1 MENKKIVIIIP
12 TYKEEENI
20 FQLIKKIDKLKFKK
34 DVIIVD
40 DSPKILNNL
49 KKLKKKNFTYLY
61 RGKKL
66 GRGSAVIQGLKYAFK
81 RNYDLFIEMDA
92 DFSHNPN
99 ELMSKI
105 KFFNKNSL
113 DLLVASRYK
122 KNSMIKNW
130 PLQRTILS
138 KMSNFLARSLLG
150 VPVTDYT
157 NGFRFYS
164 KRSVK
169 IIITKCGKI
178 GDGFI
183 ILSEILLRIS
193 QMKYK
198 IKETNT
204 IFVDRERGES
214 SVSLSLIFN
223 SLLGLFKLY
232 INKNQFKKKL

>member
-1 MENKKIVIIIP
+1 MKKKIVIIIP

-20 FQLIKKIDKLKFKK
+20 FQLIRRIDKLKFKK
-34 DVIIVD
+34 DIIIVD

-49 KKLKKKNFTYLY
+49 KKSKKKNFFYLY

-66 GRGSAVIQGLKYAFK
+66 GRGSAVIHGLRHAFK
-81 RNYDLFIEMDA
+81 KNYDLFIEMDA

-99 ELMSKI
+99 ELIRKI
-105 KFFNKNSL
+105 KFFKKNSL

-122 KNSMIKNW
+122 KNSKIKNW

-138 KMSNFLARSLLG
+138 KMSNFLARFLLG

-183 ILSEILLRIS
+183 ILSEILLRIF

-198 IKETNT
+198 IAETNT
-204 IFVDRERGES
+204 IFVDRKRGES

-232 INKNQFKKKL
+232 INKNQFKKL

>member
-1 MENKKIVIIIP
+1 MTKIAIIIP
-12 TYKEEENI
+12 AYNEKENLEKLVSEINQNLNDVKI
-20 FQLIKKIDKLKFKK
+20 F
-34 DVIIVD
+34 IVD
-40 DSPKILNNL
+40 DSKTNESEHLFSDKENV
-49 KKLKKKNFTYLY
+49 FFYY
-61 RGKKL
+61 RGAKL
-66 GRGSAVIQGLKYAFK
+66 GRGSAVLFGLKQSLKENF
-81 RNYDLFIEMDA
+81 DLFIEMDA

-105 KFFNKNSL
+105 KFFNKNSI

-122 KNSMIKNW
+122 KNSVIKNW

-183 ILSEILLRIS
+183 ILSEILLRIF

-198 IKETNT
+198 IMEINT
-204 IFVDRERGES
+204 IFIDRKRGES

-232 INKNQFKKKL
+232 INKNQFEKKL

>member
-1 MENKKIVIIIP
+1 MKKKIVIIIP

-20 FQLIKKIDKLKFKK
+20 FQLIRKIDKLKFKK

-40 DSPKILNNL
+40 DSPKILENL
-49 KKLKKKNFTYLY
+49 KNSKRKNFTYLY

-66 GRGSAVIQGLKYAFK
+66 GRGSAVIYGLKYAFK
-81 RNYDLFIEMDA
+81 KNYNLFIEMDA

-105 KFFNKNSL
+105 KFFNKNSI

-122 KNSMIKNW
+122 KNSIIKNW

-138 KMSNFLARSLLG
+138 RMSNFLARSLLG

-183 ILSEILLRIS
+183 ILSEILLRIF

-198 IKETNT
+198 IMETNT
-204 IFVDRERGES
+204 IFIDRKRGES

-232 INKNQFKKKL
+232 INKNQFKKL

>member
-1 MENKKIVIIIP
+1 MKKKIVIIIP

-20 FQLIKKIDKLKFKK
+20 FHLIKKIDKLKFKK
-34 DVIIVD
+34 DIIIVD
-40 DSPKILNNL
+40 DSPKILENL
-49 KKLKKKNFTYLY
+49 KKSKKKNFTYLY

-66 GRGSAVIQGLKYAFK
+66 GRGSAVIYGLKYAIK
-81 RNYDLFIEMDA
+81 KNYDLFIEMDA

-105 KFFNKNSL
+105 KFFNKNSI

-122 KNSMIKNW
+122 KNSVIKNW

-183 ILSEILLRIS
+183 ILSEILLRIF

-198 IKETNT
+198 IMETNT
-204 IFVDRERGES
+204 IFIDRKRGES
-214 SVSLSLIFN
+214 SVSLTLIFN

-232 INKNQFKKKL
+232 INKNQFEKKL

>member
-1 MENKKIVIIIP
+1 MKKKIVIIIP

-20 FQLIKKIDKLKFKK
+20 FQLIRKIDKLKFKK
-34 DVIIVD
+34 DLIVVD
-40 DSPKILNNL
+40 DSPKILENL
-49 KKLKKKNFTYLY
+49 RKSKKKNFTYLY

-66 GRGSAVIQGLKYAFK
+66 GRGSAVIYGLKYAFK
-81 RNYDLFIEMDA
+81 KNYNLFIEMDA

-105 KFFNKNSL
+105 KFFNKNST

-122 KNSMIKNW
+122 KNSIIKNW
-130 PLQRTILS
+130 PLHRTILS

-183 ILSEILLRIS
+183 ILSEILLRIF

-198 IKETNT
+198 IMETNT
-204 IFVDRERGES
+204 IFIDRKRGES
-214 SVSLSLIFN
+214 SVSLTLIFN

-232 INKNQFKKKL
+232 INKNQFEKKL